1 MRRIISLLA
10 VMALMAVML
19 VAMAAPAFAVPGKA
33 FGNSNSD
40 CNAGKGNGQ
49 DRVPL
54 GESGA
59 FLECDPASSGG
70 NNQAGL
76 NA

>member
-1 MRRIISLLA
+1 MRRILSVIA

-19 VAMAAPAFAVPGKA
+19 MAMAAPAFAVPGKA
-33 FGNSNSD
+33 FDNSNSD
-40 CNAGKGNGQ
+40 CNAGKGNGP

-54 GESGA
+54 GQGA
-59 FLECDPASSGG
+59 FVECDPASSG
-70 NNQAGL
+70 NNRAGL